1 VENVL
6 GLFGAGHHLGRARVT
21 RWSAW
26 WSRDDLIPV
35 EHHHDGI
42 DGTNDVLD
50 VTTMFIER

>member
-1 VENVL
+1 L
-6 GLFGAGHHLGRARVT
+6 
-21 RWSAW
+21 AW

-50 VTTMFIER
+50 VTTMFIKQ